1 MGLTPFFIVAFAFWM
16 PIYWGPYG
24 AYYYRVNYTA
34 PALPNNTAHNTTDP
48 VLCICENFHPCG
60 CDKANGTPPDLRYA
74 VINGTEYAIV
84 NGTLE
89 NGTTAPGGTSSGAG
103 LGLYLTRS
111 GKWAT
116 WVVFAAAT
124 TLAFQAL

>member
-1 MGLTPFFIVAFAFWM
+1 M

-34 PALPNNTAHNTTDP
+34 QALPNNTAHNTTDP
-48 VLCICENFHPCG
+48 VLCICKNYHPCG
-60 CDKANGTPPDLRYA
+60 CDNANQTYQLPSGLLYA

-84 NGTLE
+84 NGTMT
-89 NGTTAPGGTSSGAG
+89 NGTTAPSGSSSGAG

-111 GKWAT
+111 GRWGT
-116 WVVFAAAT
+116 WVVFAVAI
-124 TLAFQAL
+124 TLALHPL